1 MRKLGIDFGDAR
13 IGLALSDPLG
23 MIASGLETLKSA
35 GLEKDTDYIS
45 NLCKNNNVDT
55 IVLGLPLNMDGS
67 SGVRVEKTKIFA
79 EKLKQKTGLKIELVD
94 ERLTTV
100 ESEKMLIDAGRK
112 REKRK
117 EVIDKISAIIILQNY
132 LNRKF

>member
-13 IGLALSDPLG
+13 IGLAISDPLG
-23 MIASGLETLKSA
+23 MIASGLDTLKSA
-35 GLEKDTDYIS
+35 GMEKDS
-45 NLCKNNNVDT
+45 NTIASLCKKHEVDT

-67 SGVRVEKTKIFA
+67 SGARVEKTKIFA
-79 EKLKQKTGLKIELVD
+79 DILKEKTGLKIEFVD

-100 ESEKMLIDAGRK
+100 ESEKILIELGRK
-112 REKRK
+112 RDQRK

>member
-79 EKLKQKTGLKIELVD
+79 EKLKQKTGLKIEFVD

>member
-13 IGLALSDPLG
+13 IGLAISDPLG
-23 MIASGLETLKSA
+23 MIASGLDTLKSA
-35 GLEKDTDYIS
+35 GMEKDS
-45 NLCKNNNVDT
+45 NTIASLCKKHEVDT

-67 SGVRVEKTKIFA
+67 SGARVEKTKIFA
-79 EKLKQKTGLKIELVD
+79 DILKEKTGLKIEFVD

-100 ESEKMLIDAGRK
+100 ESEKMLIELGRK
-112 REKRK
+112 RDQRK
-117 EVIDKISAIIILQNY
+117 EVIDKISANIILQNY